1 MACDRSALTFMDK
14 YKITSP
20 KLIELKARLETER
33 RQVAKTEREINAENA
48 RLVKAKADALCAEI
62 AAKKA
67 RR

>member
-1 MACDRSALTFMDK
+1 MDK

-20 KLIELKARLETER
+20 KLSALKSRLETER
-33 RQVAKTEREINAENA
+33 QKVSETEHEIDAENT
-48 RLVKAKADALCAEI
+48 RLVNAKVAALCAEA

>member
-1 MACDRSALTFMDK
+1 MDK

-20 KLIELKARLETER
+20 KLVELKARLETER
-33 RQVAKTEREINAENA
+33 RQVTKTEREISAEKA
-48 RLVKAKADALCAEI
+48 RLSADKASALCAEI